1 MTTRPSE
8 TTVKRLFAVSGNGR
22 GLYSEWRKQRM
33 GRVVDSFFSEFVV
46 VCGVGRAH
54 YSEWRKQRMEKTA
67 NGESNEWGVWLIRSF
82 PNSL

>member
-33 GRVVDSFFSEFVV
+33 GKATNGA
-46 VCGVGRAH
+46 CG
-54 YSEWRKQRMEKTA
+54 
-67 NGESNEWGVWLIRSF
+67 
-82 PNSL
+82 